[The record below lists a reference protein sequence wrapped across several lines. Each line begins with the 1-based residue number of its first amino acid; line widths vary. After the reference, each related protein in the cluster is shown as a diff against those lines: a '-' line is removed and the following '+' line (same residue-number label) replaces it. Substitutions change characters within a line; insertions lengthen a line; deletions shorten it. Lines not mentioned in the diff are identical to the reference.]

1 MDLQSIE
8 SKQVISLVQ
17 EWINYPEQ
25 ELEATFGIGGQ
36 VDSTTFLQIAQRL
49 RIKNF
54 ELIPQDD
61 RLSIITPNHVRLSL
75 QGLGVLQ
82 QYCKDDKLAGKPFTA
97 MIKDRTSKES
107 NVDLKEYNV
116 RIKSRREVN
125 LSRDDPSVREITD
138 NWETQNKAFRLIRRW
153 TFRSKGIRIDM
164 SMVRSTP
171 KDNKGQFIWVKSFL
185 QHNIFKEQPHY
196 EVEVELLRNE
206 FTNTNENAL
215 KSLISGIGE
224 VLRAIQKNTLLIRN
238 SISESV
244 KKEYGDLIKSERF
257 RGVSPVTLELKNMT
271 SEIDDDI
278 PNIRKSYNVTD
289 KADGLRAM
297 GFVNKQ
303 GELFLIDM
311 SLNVYRT
318 GLVNKKCS
326 NSLVDGEWVTT
337 SKDGRAIN
345 HYLIFDIYYAKD
357 SENVSTLPFVDITG
371 IDTNVSRYT
380 HMNKWFNEWK
390 DGIEINTK
398 SVTES
403 NKLLV
408 GLKQF
413 QFATP
418 DNSSI
423 FTACTRIL
431 DTARIYETDGLII
444 TSNTSPLPQKAGETF
459 YEQFKWKPSSQN
471 TIDFLVNL
479 ERDPSLP
486 TIDKITTGIH
496 PKSGETI
503 RYKTLRLFVGSDKD
517 PAFDNPRNTIL
528 LEQNIPRDK
537 KGSNR
542 YKPVLFNP
550 LDFPDT
556 MANTCHLPIKIDP
569 ETGEEYITTYDKND
583 LLMDISSE
591 VGSNEDNKELA
602 IQRKMLQLHSLIGTG
617 EPIRDRSIIEMRY
630 EPKNESGWRW
640 IPIRVRH
647 DKTERLIKGAKTGN
661 YARTLNSEKVA
672 NSVWNS
678 IHNPVTTTM
687 IRTGSEEPAED
698 EIKDL
703 LKARDTDV
711 AKKYYERKASEE
723 DIMLVRGMLDFHNKY
738 IKNNLLYMKLLKGG
752 GKSVLDIGC
761 GKGGDLY
768 KWIFNRARLVVG
780 IDVAGENITNP
791 RDGAYKRYLEAIV
804 EFGFNRV
811 PQIAFVIGNFSRSVI
826 TGEAG
831 ATPEERDML
840 RSIFGKEEPEGPVPK
855 YIETKM
861 AGSLRAGADMAVSMF
876 TVHYFFENKESLDGL
891 IKNLNDTVKV
901 GGYFAGAAFDG
912 QKVFNLLRGVEKGHS
927 RIGKEGN
934 VPIWTITKQYDNPEL
949 AADDSSIGMAID
961 VEFISIG
968 TTHREYLVPFEL
980 LQLKLKEIGFEL
992 LDANESKQMGLNNS
1006 TNTFDVS
1013 YQMAEKSGKKFVM
1026 PESVKEFSFLN
1037 RWFIFKRKSERATLE
1052 LPPVVTEGEEGAD
1065 IEATLNGAPS
1075 VATSTVNGATAA
1087 ASSTATVSSGIEET
1101 KEGEEEEGEG
1111 EGAAAAAAAAAAATG
1126 ENTSYK
1132 MPSADRKFAPAEIFR
1147 FGPKVPTGNTLKIKD
1162 TTSPLWLALNA
1173 PFPIPDPDDATI
1185 TYPTV
1190 EHYIAGMKLKL
1201 ASNKPILAKQ
1211 LMSTAG
1217 SIHQAALIKR
1227 RTKGGISLDSP
1238 YDIELRGEES
1248 NEVKK
1253 ALLKKSLNSLR
1264 ATFDET
1270 AWIPIKDNVLNN
1282 ALSYRWENDKRFHTI
1297 VEAARNQGKYLLYS
1311 SDSPGSELGG
1321 VRSPATGRID
1331 GENKVGITIM
1341 KIAGFKF

>member
-1 MDLQSIE
+1 MDLQSVE
-8 SKQVISLVQ
+8 SKQIIALVQ
-17 EWINYPEQ
+17 EWINHSEQ

-61 RLSIITPNHVRLSL
+61 RLSIITPKHVRLSL

-82 QYCKDDKLAGKPFTA
+82 QYCKDDKIVGKPFTA

-107 NVDLKEYNV
+107 TIDLKEYNV
-116 RIKSRREVN
+116 RIKSRREIN

-138 NWETQNKAFRLIRRW
+138 NWELQNKAFRLIRRW
-153 TFRSKGIRIDM
+153 TFRGKGIRIDM

-171 KDNKGQFIWVKSFL
+171 KDNKGQFMWVRSFL
-185 QHNIFKEQPHY
+185 QHNIFKEPSHY

-206 FTNTNENAL
+206 FTSTSETAL

-244 KKEYGDLIKSERF
+244 KKEYGDLIKSDRF
-257 RGVSPVTLELKNMT
+257 RGVSPITLELKNMS
-271 SEIDDDI
+271 SEIDDAI
-278 PNIRKSYNVTD
+278 PNIRKGYNVTD

-297 GFVNKQ
+297 GFVNKN

-318 GLVNKKCS
+318 GLVNKKCA
-326 NSLVDGEWVTT
+326 NSLVDGEWVTNA
-337 SKDGRAIN
+337 KDGRAIN

-357 SENVSTLPFVDITG
+357 SENVSVKPFVDIAG

-380 HMNKWFNEWK
+380 HMKTWFNDWK
-390 DGIEINTK
+390 DGIEIVTK
-398 SVTES
+398 GVNES

-418 DNSSI
+418 DNNSI
-423 FTACTRIL
+423 FIASTRIL
-431 DTARIYETDGLII
+431 DTSRIYETDGLII

-459 YEQFKWKPSSQN
+459 YEQFKWKPASQN
-471 TIDFLVNL
+471 TIDFLVNF
-479 ERDPSLP
+479 ERDPSIP
-486 TIDKITTGIH
+486 TIDKVTTGIH
-496 PKSGETI
+496 PKTGETV
-503 RYKTLRLFVGSDKD
+503 RYKTLRVFVGSDKD

-550 LDFPDT
+550 IDFPDT

-569 ETGEEYITTYDKND
+569 ETGEEYVTTYDKND
-583 LLMDISSE
+583 LLSDIASE
-591 VGSNEDNKELA
+591 IGPEEENKDIA
-602 IQRKMLQLHSLIGTG
+602 VQRKMLQLHSLIGTG

-687 IRTGSEEPAED
+687 IRTGSEEPTEQ

-738 IKNNLLYMKLLKGG
+738 IKNTLLYMKLLKGG

-804 EFGFNRV
+804 EFGYNRV
-811 PQIAFVIGNFSRSVI
+811 PQVAFVIGNFSRSVI
-826 TGEAG
+826 NGDAG

-912 QKVFNLLRGVEKGHS
+912 QKVFNMLRGVEKGHS
-927 RIGKEGN
+927 KSGKEGD
-934 VPIWTITKQYDNPEL
+934 VPIWSITKQYDNVEL
-949 AADDSSIGMAID
+949 TPDDSSIGMAVD

-980 LQLKLKEIGFEL
+980 LQLKLKEIGFEV
-992 LDANESKQMGLNNS
+992 LDADESKQLGLNNG
-1006 TNTFDVS
+1006 TNTFDIS
-1013 YQMAEKSGKKFVM
+1013 YQMAEKAGKKFVM
-1026 PESVKEFSFLN
+1026 PDSVKEFSFLN
-1037 RWFIFKRKSERATLE
+1037 RWFIFKRKSEKAVLE
-1052 LPPVVTEGEEGAD
+1052 LPPAAIEEVEGEEGE
-1065 IEATLNGAPS
+1065 EASAEPAVKVTKLD
-1075 VATSTVNGATAA
+1075 T
-1087 ASSTATVSSGIEET
+1087 SSGVEER
-1101 KEGEEEEGEG
+1101 KEGEGEGEDEGEEEEE
-1111 EGAAAAAAAAAAATG
+1111 AAEPNTG
-1126 ENTSYK
+1126 YK
-1132 MPSADRKFAPAEIFR
+1132 MPAADRKFAPAEIFR
-1147 FGPKVPTGNTLKIKD
+1147 FGSKVPPADSLKIKD
-1162 TTSPLWLALNA
+1162 ANAPLWLALNA
-1173 PFPIPDPDDATI
+1173 PFPIPDPDDATV
-1185 TYPTV
+1185 TYPTI
-1190 EHYIAGMKLKL
+1190 EHYLAGMKLKL
-1201 ASNKPILAKQ
+1201 ASNKSILAKQ

-1227 RTKGGISLDSP
+1227 RTKGGIALDSP

-1253 ALLKKSLNSLR
+1253 GMLKKSLNSLR
-1264 ATFDET
+1264 AVFDET
-1270 AWIPIKDNVLNN
+1270 AWIPIKDNALRN
-1282 ALSYRWENDKRFHTI
+1282 ALEYRWENDKRFHGI

-1331 GENKVGITIM
+1331 GENKVGIFIM
-1341 KIAGFKF
+1341 QLAGFKF